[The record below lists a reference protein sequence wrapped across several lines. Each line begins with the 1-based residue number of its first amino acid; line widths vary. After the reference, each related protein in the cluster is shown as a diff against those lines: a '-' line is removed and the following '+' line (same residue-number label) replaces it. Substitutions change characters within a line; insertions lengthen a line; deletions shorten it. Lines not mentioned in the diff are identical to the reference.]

1 MCDIRT
7 LTLKIQES
15 SSAEKDFS
23 AHRSSLDLSQK
34 AEKRCPRSVFF
45 FFPDCLWV
53 SFRELFFFGHSHREA
68 PIMVTNLP
76 LSIILWNSGKI
87 IFMINFLKRPPYL
100 GKCEFDW
107 EFLVVLKPNPESI
120 IL

>member
-1 MCDIRT
+1 MMTD
-7 LTLKIQES
+7 
-15 SSAEKDFS
+15 
-23 AHRSSLDLSQK
+23 
-34 AEKRCPRSVFF
+34 
-45 FFPDCLWV
+45 
-53 SFRELFFFGHSHREA
+53 
-68 PIMVTNLP
+68 LP